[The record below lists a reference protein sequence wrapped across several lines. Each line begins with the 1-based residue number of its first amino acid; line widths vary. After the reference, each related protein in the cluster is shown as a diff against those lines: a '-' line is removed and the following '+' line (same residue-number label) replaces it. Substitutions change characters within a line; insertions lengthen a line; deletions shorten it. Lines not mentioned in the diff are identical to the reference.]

1 MKHEMNFSLKKL
13 LNELNL
19 HPQILGKY
27 IIQPLSWFED
37 DNGNMIYDIE
47 SIKEEFDS
55 QIRELE
61 EHNEEIEGLDQ

>member
-1 MKHEMNFSLKKL
+1 MKNKIASLEKL

>member
-1 MKHEMNFSLKKL
+1 MKNKIASLEKL

-61 EHNEEIEGLDQ
+61 EHNEEIEGLD

>member
-61 EHNEEIEGLDQ
+61 EHNEEIEGLD